1 MQIDIVTL
9 DAKIKTT
16 KLHAVVILVVLKFI
30 AMVWLIFQ
38 NQLDIEG
45 HNSTNHGSTL
55 QDMINQTYSELVARG
70 HRHLKSCVILHKYGV
85 VDNGQYWLPKATRHR
100 NHGSTLNDV
109 VNQT

>member
-1 MQIDIVTL
+1 MQINIVTL

-45 HNSTNHGSTL
+45 HSSTNHGSTL
-55 QDMINQTYSELVARG
+55 CDMINQTYGELVARG
-70 HRHLKSCVILHKYGV
+70 HRDLKSCVILHRYGINTGSQKQQDIV
-85 VDNGQYWLPKATRHR
+85 GHGCQKSWLNPE
-100 NHGSTLNDV
+100 
-109 VNQT
+109 